1 MVGVYCLPCYDGL
14 DYLWDSGAHNEYK
27 KEEVEVAGFGIFPTL
42 DMLLFY
48 NAWVYS

>member
-1 MVGVYCLPCYDGL
+1 MGVYCLPCYDGL

-27 KEEVEVAGFGIFPTL
+27 KEEVEVAGFGILPTL